1 MQSSIPADQTDRLPS
16 PPTGWLRAADRLL
29 LLEGSQRLGHR
40 FSPEEHAR
48 AVQIAAF
55 HYSDTAPITDAVVK
69 ARDAI
74 LADRRPAQEPQQQPA
89 PRKPRPVGEP
99 VTRHISDEDFL
110 VLMAGHI
117 EDLSHSFR
125 RSYNLRYEDMNEL
138 AQELRIKCCAI
149 PPEMRSARQ
158 YCKTALNNKAR
169 DWWRSQHRY
178 ESRAVLADDHDMW
191 EVLTIDDRTDEKID
205 AEKFLAK
212 LTATQREIVTLAVMT
227 APAWSVAKIA
237 KHLRVPVKQVEE
249 ELANALR
256 VMREYA
262 RQGG

>member
-1 MQSSIPADQTDRLPS
+1 MQSSISAGQTNRLPS
-16 PPTGWLRAADRLL
+16 PPTGWLKAAHRLL
-29 LLEGSQRLGHR
+29 HMEGSHHTGHG
-40 FSPEEHAR
+40 FTDDEHTR

-74 LADRRPAQEPQQQPA
+74 LAERQAASGPQPA

-110 VLMAGHI
+110 GMMAGHI

-125 RSYNLRYEDMNEL
+125 RSYNLRYEDMDEL

-158 YCKTALNNKAR
+158 YCKTALNNRAR

-178 ESRAVLADDHDMW
+178 ESRAVLAEDHDMW
-191 EVLTIDDRTDEKID
+191 EIIAAEDHTDEKLD
-205 AEKFLAK
+205 AEKFLSK
-212 LTATQREIVTLAVMT
+212 LTSIQREIVSLAVMT
-227 APAWSVAKIA
+227 TPAWSVAKIA
-237 KHLRVPVKQVEE
+237 KHLKVSVKEVEQ
-249 ELANALR
+249 ELADALR
-256 VMREYA
+256 VMRGYA
-262 RQGG
+262 RQGS